1 MPVSGLPTLLADIGG
16 TNVRF
21 ALFDGAR
28 IGEVARLK
36 VAEHATLAAAARAFL
51 GDRRIGAA
59 ALAAAGPVEGGR
71 CHLTNHNWVV
81 DGPELARELDFASAH
96 VLNDFEAVAWSLPEL
111 TAGDRHPLGGKDGDA
126 STPMVVLGPGTGLG
140 VAALVPVEQGF
151 KAVASEGGHATL
163 AATDR
168 REEQIIAHLRDRF
181 GHVSAERV
189 LCGAGLE
196 SLHAAIA
203 AIDGAEVPPRD
214 AAEITAAVRTCP
226 VAAAALS
233 MFCGWLGAVAG
244 DLALIFGARGGV
256 FIAGGIAPRILAAL
270 ERSTFRRRFEAKGRF
285 RSYLAPIPAAV
296 ILNPDPALLG
306 LAGVVRRMQDSRP

>member
-1 MPVSGLPTLLADIGG
+1 MPVPGLPTLLADIGG

-51 GDRRIGAA
+51 GDRRIGGA
-59 ALAAAGPVEGGR
+59 ALAAAGPVEAGR
-71 CHLTNHNWVV
+71 CHLTNHSWVV
-81 DGPELARELDFASAH
+81 DGPEFARDLGFASAH

-111 TAGDRHPLGGKDGDA
+111 GADDLHPLGGEAADPA
-126 STPMVVLGPGTGLG
+126 TPMVVLGPGTGLG
-140 VAALVPVEQGF
+140 VAALVPVEQSF
-151 KAVASEGGHATL
+151 TAVASEGGHATL

-168 REEQIIAHLRDRF
+168 REEEIIAHLRDRF
-181 GHVSAERV
+181 EHVSAERV

-203 AIDGAEVPPRD
+203 AIDRAEVPARD
-214 AAEITAAVRTCP
+214 AAAITEAAQTCP

-256 FIAGGIAPRILAAL
+256 FVAGGIPPRILATL
-270 ERSTFRRRFEAKGRF
+270 DRSTFRRRFEAKGRF

-296 ILNPDPALLG
+296 IIDPEPALLG
-306 LAGVVRRMQDSRP
+306 LAGVVRRMRLSP